1 MPRPYKK
8 GLRSTVYSR
17 SKMDTARGLIKVQ
30 ELLKLLQDNAL
41 GKIELDAIRQRS
53 IEISLRKAL
62 PDLSAV
68 EMAVTDATPFALIPA
83 VMDSSE
89 DWQKAFA
96 PANSKP
102 VTEH

>member
-17 SKMDTARGLIKVQ
+17 SKMDTARALV
-30 ELLKLLQDNAL
+30 EVEVLLNLLHDNAL

-68 EMAVTDATPFALIPA
+68 EMKVTDQSPFALIPEQMQDVSA
-83 VMDSSE
+83 WSE
-89 DWQKAFA
+89 QFTPKA
-96 PANSKP
+96 K
-102 VTEH
+102 TEH